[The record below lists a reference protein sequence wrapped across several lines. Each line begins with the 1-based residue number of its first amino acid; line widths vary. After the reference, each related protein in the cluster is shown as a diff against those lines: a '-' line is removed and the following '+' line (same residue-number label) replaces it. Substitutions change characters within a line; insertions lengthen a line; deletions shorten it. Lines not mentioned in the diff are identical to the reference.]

1 MTSFQDIPDR
11 QRVEAISISRQTGTG
26 PHSYAGYNKT
36 VRQSAADD
44 ARSNFMRR
52 FYMPPS
58 ADASGRAT
66 RLVNTP
72 HRTDGDRNGQVSFG
86 PAARPRHPT
95 AMRKALIAAL
105 KQIKTGRFDADGN
118 EL

>member
-1 MTSFQDIPDR
+1 VTSFQDIPDR

-72 HRTDGDRNGQVSFG
+72 HRTDGDRNGRFPLDRRHV
-86 PAARPRHPT
+86 PATQPRCARRSSPH
-95 AMRKALIAAL
+95 
-105 KQIKTGRFDADGN
+105 
-118 EL
+118 